1 MVTRQLI
8 KSLAMRYDTTVARAF
23 RRALGIPARRRAP
36 VRREEER
43 RPSHKR
49 GLGYI
54 DPDLL
59 YCFRNEHPVMD
70 GVHK

>member
-1 MVTRQLI
+1 MVTRELMA
-8 KSLAMRYDTTVARAF
+8 SLAKRYDTAVARAF
-23 RRALGIPARRRAP
+23 RRALGISARRREP
-36 VRREEER
+36 VRREVER
-43 RPSHKR
+43 RPSRKR